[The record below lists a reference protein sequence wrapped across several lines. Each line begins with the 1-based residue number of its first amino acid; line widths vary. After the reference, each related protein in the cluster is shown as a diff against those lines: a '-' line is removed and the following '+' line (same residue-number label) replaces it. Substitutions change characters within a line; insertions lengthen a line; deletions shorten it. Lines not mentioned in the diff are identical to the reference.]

1 MNTWSSGEEAVTAR
15 RVRGEAEQRSEVAV
29 ATIPTRVT
37 VRIVAICLAMIL
49 AEGYDVAIYGA
60 VLPML
65 THGTDWSLS
74 ELQLGAIAS
83 CSLAGMMIG
92 AMVAGT
98 LSDMIGRRRMLL
110 GSVALFSAMMAAAA
124 LAPTPTWFVV
134 ARIVGGLGLG
144 GVVPTAAALTVEY
157 SPPGRR
163 SFNYALIYTGYSL
176 GGILVALLAMTWL
189 PTHGWRLLFGLGAAP
204 LAAVLFVGRH
214 LPESLDFLLAGGRM
228 DEARQVARAL
238 SIRHPA
244 LGTDAIHE
252 PAAQATRVGKA
263 ASREHAAPIRALF
276 DASTVRATLAFWIAM
291 FMGLLLLYGL
301 STWLPQLMRK
311 AGFPLGSSLALL
323 VMLNSTAALGSLAGG
338 AVADR
343 VGSKSVVSV
352 LYLLAAASLCALPF
366 AHGIAQTYVLVGI
379 AGVGTIGNTMLLGAY
394 ITHYYPPRNR
404 ATGIGWALGIGR
416 FGAIVGPLIGGALA
430 QAGAPLPWNFYAFAG
445 AGLVAAMAVL
455 AVPKQRRA
463 IPIDGSPI
471 DERDGIHAVA
481 SLRK

>member
-1 MNTWSSGEEAVTAR
+1 MNTSSSSHAEVTLDRAQSEAGHRLDTAT
-15 RVRGEAEQRSEVAV
+15 VA
-29 ATIPTRVT
+29 IPTRVT
-37 VRIVAICLAMIL
+37 VRVVAICLAMIL

-74 ELQLGAIAS
+74 ALQLGAIAS

-92 AMVAGT
+92 AMGAGT

-110 GSVALFSAMMAAAA
+110 GSAALFSAMMAAAA
-124 LAPTPTWFVV
+124 LAPTPAWFVV

-176 GGILVALLAMTWL
+176 GGILVALLAMNWL
-189 PTHGWRLLFGLGAAP
+189 PTHGWRLLFGVGAAP
-204 LAAVLFVGRH
+204 LILVALTARH
-214 LPESLDFLLAGGRM
+214 LPESLEFLLARNRIA
-228 DEARQVARAL
+228 EARSVAQALGIRHSALEHEAGARAV
-238 SIRHPA
+238 HA
-244 LGTDAIHE
+244 ADA
-252 PAAQATRVGKA
+252 GK
-263 ASREHAAPIRALF
+263 AAPIRALF
-276 DASTVRATLAFWIAM
+276 DASNVRATLAFWIAM

-323 VMLNSTAALGSLAGG
+323 VMLNSTAALGSLLGG

-343 VGSKSVVSV
+343 LGSKCVVSV

-366 AHGIAQTYVLVGI
+366 AHGTLQTYVLVGI

-394 ITHYYPPRNR
+394 ITRYYPPRNR

-416 FGAIVGPLIGGALA
+416 FGAIAGPLIGGALV
-430 QAGAPLPWNFYAFAG
+430 QASAPLPWNFYVFAG
-445 AGLVAAMAVL
+445 AGLAAALAVL
-455 AVPKQRRA
+455 AVPR
-463 IPIDGSPI
+463 
-471 DERDGIHAVA
+471 HVA
-481 SLRK
+481 GNE

>member
-1 MNTWSSGEEAVTAR
+1 MNTSSSSSAEVTLERAQSEADYRFDSA
-15 RVRGEAEQRSEVAV
+15 SVA
-29 ATIPTRVT
+29 IPTRVT
-37 VRIVAICLAMIL
+37 VRVVAICLAMIL

-74 ELQLGAIAS
+74 ALQLGAIAS

-92 AMVAGT
+92 AMGAGT

-110 GSVALFSAMMAAAA
+110 GSAALFSAMMAAAA
-124 LAPTPTWFVV
+124 LAPTPAWFVV

-176 GGILVALLAMTWL
+176 GGILVALLAMNWL
-189 PTHGWRLLFGLGAAP
+189 PTHGWRLLFGVGAAP
-204 LAAVLFVGRH
+204 LILVALTARH
-214 LPESLDFLLAGGRM
+214 LPESLEFLLARNRIA
-228 DEARQVARAL
+228 EARGVAQALGIRHSALENETGARAV
-238 SIRHPA
+238 HA
-244 LGTDAIHE
+244 MNAE
-252 PAAQATRVGKA
+252 K
-263 ASREHAAPIRALF
+263 AAPIRALF

-323 VMLNSTAALGSLAGG
+323 VVLNSTAALGSLLGG

-343 VGSKSVVSV
+343 LGSKCVVSV

-366 AHGIAQTYVLVGI
+366 AHGTLQTYVLVGI

-394 ITHYYPPRNR
+394 ITRYYPPRNR

-416 FGAIVGPLIGGALA
+416 FGAIAGPLIGGALA

-445 AGLVAAMAVL
+445 AGLAAALAVL
-455 AVPKQRRA
+455 AVPRQ
-463 IPIDGSPI
+463 
-471 DERDGIHAVA
+471 VA
-481 SLRK
+481 DSE

>member
-1 MNTWSSGEEAVTAR
+1 MNTSSSSRAEVTLERAQSEAGHR
-15 RVRGEAEQRSEVAV
+15 LEAATVA
-29 ATIPTRVT
+29 IPTRVT
-37 VRIVAICLAMIL
+37 VRVVAICLAMIL

-74 ELQLGAIAS
+74 ALQLGAIAS

-92 AMVAGT
+92 AMGAGT

-110 GSVALFSAMMAAAA
+110 GSAALFSAMMAAAA
-124 LAPTPTWFVV
+124 LAPTPAWFVV

-176 GGILVALLAMTWL
+176 GGILVALLAMNWL
-189 PTHGWRLLFGLGAAP
+189 PTHGWRLLFGVGAAP
-204 LAAVLFVGRH
+204 LILVVLTARH
-214 LPESLDFLLAGGRM
+214 LPESLEFLLARNRIP
-228 DEARQVARAL
+228 EARSVARAL
-238 SIRHPA
+238 GIQHSA
-244 LGTDAIHE
+244 LENEAGARAME
-252 PAAQATRVGKA
+252 VANVNVVQK
-263 ASREHAAPIRALF
+263 AAPIRSLF
-276 DASTVRATLAFWIAM
+276 NASNVRATLAFWIAM

-311 AGFPLGSSLALL
+311 AGFPLGSNLALL
-323 VMLNSTAALGSLAGG
+323 VMLNSTAALGSLLGG

-343 VGSKSVVSV
+343 LGSKAVVSV

-366 AHGIAQTYVLVGI
+366 AHGTLQTYVLVGI

-394 ITHYYPPRNR
+394 ITRHYPPRNR

-416 FGAIVGPLIGGALA
+416 FGAIAGPLIGGALA

-445 AGLVAAMAVL
+445 AGLAAALAVL
-455 AVPKQRRA
+455 AVP
-463 IPIDGSPI
+463 G
-471 DERDGIHAVA
+471 HAA
-481 SLRK
+481 GTE

>member
-1 MNTWSSGEEAVTAR
+1 MSTSSSSSAEVTLDR
-15 RVRGEAEQRSEVAV
+15 TRSEAGHRFDT
-29 ATIPTRVT
+29 ATVSIPTRVT
-37 VRIVAICLAMIL
+37 MRVVAICLTIIL

-74 ELQLGAIAS
+74 ALQLGAIAS

-92 AMVAGT
+92 AMGAGT

-110 GSVALFSAMMAAAA
+110 GSAALFSAMMAAAA
-124 LAPTPTWFVV
+124 LAPTPAWFVV

-176 GGILVALLAMTWL
+176 GGILVALLAMNWL
-189 PTHGWRLLFGLGAAP
+189 PTHGWRLLFGVGAAP
-204 LAAVLFVGRH
+204 LILVVLTARY
-214 LPESLDFLLAGGRM
+214 LPESLEFLLARNRLA
-228 DEARQVARAL
+228 EARSVARGL
-238 SIRHPA
+238 GIRHSA
-244 LGTDAIHE
+244 LE
-252 PAAQATRVGKA
+252 NEVQAQAAHTANVSG
-263 ASREHAAPIRALF
+263 APIRSLF
-276 DASTVRATLAFWIAM
+276 DASSVRATLAFWIAM

-323 VMLNSTAALGSLAGG
+323 VALNSTAALGSLLGG

-343 VGSKSVVSV
+343 LGSKRVVSV
-352 LYLLAAASLCALPF
+352 LYLLAAVSLCALPF
-366 AHGIAQTYVLVGI
+366 AHGALQTYVLVGV

-394 ITHYYPPRNR
+394 ITRYYPPRNR

-416 FGAIVGPLIGGALA
+416 FGAIAGPLIGGALA

-445 AGLVAAMAVL
+445 AGFAAAIAVL
-455 AVPKQRRA
+455 AVPEHA
-463 IPIDGSPI
+463 A
-471 DERDGIHAVA
+471 GIE
-481 SLRK
+481 

>member
-1 MNTWSSGEEAVTAR
+1 MSTPSSSRA
-15 RVRGEAEQRSEVAV
+15 EVALDRAQSETGHRLDA
-29 ATIPTRVT
+29 ATIAIPTRVT
-37 VRIVAICLAMIL
+37 LRVVAICLAMIL

-65 THGTDWSLS
+65 THGTAWSLS
-74 ELQLGAIAS
+74 ALQLGAIAS

-92 AMVAGT
+92 AMGAGT

-110 GSVALFSAMMAAAA
+110 GSAALFSAMMAAAA
-124 LAPTPTWFVV
+124 LAPTPAWFVV

-176 GGILVALLAMTWL
+176 GGILVALLAMNWL
-189 PTHGWRLLFGLGAAP
+189 PTHGWRLLFGVGAAP
-204 LAAVLFVGRH
+204 LILVALTARH
-214 LPESLDFLLAGGRM
+214 LPESLEFLLARNRM
-228 DEARQVARAL
+228 AEARSVARAL
-238 SIRHPA
+238 GIRHSA
-244 LGTDAIHE
+244 LENEAETRAVL
-252 PAAQATRVGKA
+252 ATNAEK
-263 ASREHAAPIRALF
+263 AAPIRTLF
-276 DASTVRATLAFWIAM
+276 DASNVRATLAFWIAM

-323 VMLNSTAALGSLAGG
+323 VMLNSTAALGSLLGG

-343 VGSKSVVSV
+343 LGSKCVVSV

-366 AHGIAQTYVLVGI
+366 AHGTLQTYVLVGI
-379 AGVGTIGNTMLLGAY
+379 AGVGTIGNAMLLGAY
-394 ITHYYPPRNR
+394 ITRYYPPRNR

-416 FGAIVGPLIGGALA
+416 FGAIAGPLIGGALV
-430 QAGAPLPWNFYAFAG
+430 QASAPLRWNFYAFAG
-445 AGLVAAMAVL
+445 AGVAAALAVL
-455 AVPKQRRA
+455 AVPKHV
-463 IPIDGSPI
+463 SNM
-471 DERDGIHAVA
+471 E
-481 SLRK
+481 

>member
-1 MNTWSSGEEAVTAR
+1 MNTSSSSSAEVTLDRAQSEAGHRLDTAT
-15 RVRGEAEQRSEVAV
+15 VA
-29 ATIPTRVT
+29 IPTRVT
-37 VRIVAICLAMIL
+37 VRVVAICLAMIL

-74 ELQLGAIAS
+74 ALQLGAIAS

-92 AMVAGT
+92 AMGAGT

-110 GSVALFSAMMAAAA
+110 GSAALFSAMMAAAA
-124 LAPTPTWFVV
+124 LAPTPAWFVV

-176 GGILVALLAMTWL
+176 GGILVALLAMNWL
-189 PTHGWRLLFGLGAAP
+189 PTHGWRLLFGVGAAP
-204 LAAVLFVGRH
+204 LILVALTARH
-214 LPESLDFLLAGGRM
+214 LPESLEFLLARNRIA
-228 DEARQVARAL
+228 EARSVAQALGIRHSALEHEAGARAV
-238 SIRHPA
+238 H
-244 LGTDAIHE
+244 
-252 PAAQATRVGKA
+252 AAVAEK
-263 ASREHAAPIRALF
+263 AAPIRALF
-276 DASTVRATLAFWIAM
+276 DTSNVRATLAFWIAM

-323 VMLNSTAALGSLAGG
+323 VVLNSTAALGSLLGG
-338 AVADR
+338 AVADSL
-343 VGSKSVVSV
+343 GSKRVVSV

-366 AHGIAQTYVLVGI
+366 AHGTLQTYVLVGI

-394 ITHYYPPRNR
+394 ITRYYPPRNR

-416 FGAIVGPLIGGALA
+416 FGAIAGPLIGGALA
-430 QAGAPLPWNFYAFAG
+430 QAGAPLPWNFYAFAV
-445 AGLVAAMAVL
+445 AGLAAVLAVL
-455 AVPKQRRA
+455 AVPRHA
-463 IPIDGSPI
+463 TGS
-471 DERDGIHAVA
+471 E
-481 SLRK
+481 

>member
-1 MNTWSSGEEAVTAR
+1 MNTSSSSRAEVTLDRAQSEAGHRLDTAT
-15 RVRGEAEQRSEVAV
+15 VA
-29 ATIPTRVT
+29 IPTRVT
-37 VRIVAICLAMIL
+37 VRVVAICLAMIL

-74 ELQLGAIAS
+74 ALQLGAIAS

-92 AMVAGT
+92 AMGAGT
-98 LSDMIGRRRMLL
+98 LSDTIGRRRMLL
-110 GSVALFSAMMAAAA
+110 GSAALFSAMMAAAA
-124 LAPTPTWFVV
+124 LAPTPAWFVV

-176 GGILVALLAMTWL
+176 GGILVALLAMNWL
-189 PTHGWRLLFGLGAAP
+189 PTHGWRLLFGVGAAP
-204 LAAVLFVGRH
+204 LVLVVLTARH
-214 LPESLDFLLAGGRM
+214 LPESLEFLLARNRM
-228 DEARQVARAL
+228 AEARSIARAL
-238 SIRHPA
+238 GIRHSA
-244 LGTDAIHE
+244 LENESEARAVH
-252 PAAQATRVGKA
+252 ATNAEK
-263 ASREHAAPIRALF
+263 AAPIRALF
-276 DASTVRATLAFWIAM
+276 DAPNLRATLSFWTAM

-323 VMLNSTAALGSLAGG
+323 VMLNSTAALGSLLGG

-343 VGSKSVVSV
+343 MGSKSVVSV

-366 AHGIAQTYVLVGI
+366 AHGTLQTYVLVGI

-394 ITHYYPPRNR
+394 ITRYYPPRNR

-416 FGAIVGPLIGGALA
+416 FGAIAGPLIGGALA

-445 AGLVAAMAVL
+445 AGLAAALAVL
-455 AVPKQRRA
+455 AVPR
-463 IPIDGSPI
+463 
-471 DERDGIHAVA
+471 HAA
-481 SLRK
+481 GTE

>member
-1 MNTWSSGEEAVTAR
+1 MNTWSSKDAELTAD
-15 RVRGEAEQRSEVAV
+15 RVKSAIGDGTEIGNVE
-29 ATIPTRVT
+29 IPGRVT
-37 VRIVAICLAMIL
+37 MRIVAICLAMIL

-74 ELQLGAIAS
+74 QFQLGAIAS

-92 AMVAGT
+92 AMGAGT
-98 LSDMIGRRRMLL
+98 LSDMVGRRRMLL
-110 GSVALFSAMMAAAA
+110 GSVALFSVMMAAAA

-134 ARIVGGLGLG
+134 ARVVGGLGLG

-163 SFNYALIYTGYSL
+163 SFNYALIYTGYSV
-176 GGILVALLAMTWL
+176 GGILVALLAMSWL
-189 PTHGWRLLFGLGAAP
+189 PLYGWRLLFGVGAAP
-204 LAAVLFVGRH
+204 LIVVALAARYV
-214 LPESLDFLLAGGRM
+214 PESLDFLLARNRM
-228 DEARQVARAL
+228 AEARSVAQAL
-238 SIRHPA
+238 GIRHPA
-244 LGTDAIHE
+244 LDAQVGYGSGQCAADASSADSQRSAE
-252 PAAQATRVGKA
+252 PVR
-263 ASREHAAPIRALF
+263 SLF
-276 DASTVRATLAFWIAM
+276 DASTLRATLAFWIAM

-311 AGFPLGSSLALL
+311 AGFALGSSLGLL
-323 VMLNSTAALGSLAGG
+323 VTLNATAAMGSLLGG

-343 VGSKSVVSV
+343 LGSKPVVSV

-366 AHGIAQTYVLVGI
+366 AHGTAQTYVLVGL

-394 ITHYYPPRNR
+394 ITRFYPSHNR

-430 QAGAPLPWNFYAFAG
+430 QADAPLPWNFYAFAG
-445 AGLVAAMAVL
+445 AGLAAAIAVL
-455 AVPKQRRA
+455 AVPRTG
-463 IPIDGSPI
+463 PDV
-471 DERDGIHAVA
+471 E
-481 SLRK
+481 

>member
-1 MNTWSSGEEAVTAR
+1 MSTPSTSRAEVTPDHA
-15 RVRGEAEQRSEVAV
+15 QSEVGHRFDT
-29 ATIPTRVT
+29 ATVSIPTRVT
-37 VRIVAICLAMIL
+37 MRVVAICLAMIL

-74 ELQLGAIAS
+74 ALQLGAIAS

-92 AMVAGT
+92 AMGAGT

-110 GSVALFSAMMAAAA
+110 GSAALFSTMMAAAA
-124 LAPTPTWFVV
+124 LAPTPAWFVV

-163 SFNYALIYTGYSL
+163 SFNYALIYTGYSM
-176 GGILVALLAMTWL
+176 GGILVALLAMNWL
-189 PTHGWRLLFGLGAAP
+189 PTHGWRLLFGVGAAP
-204 LAAVLFVGRH
+204 LILVLLTARH
-214 LPESLDFLLAGGRM
+214 LPESLDFLLARSRM
-228 DEARQVARAL
+228 GEARSVARAL
-238 SIRHPA
+238 GIRHSA
-244 LGTDAIHE
+244 LESDLQARGTHADVSGT
-252 PAAQATRVGKA
+252 QK
-263 ASREHAAPIRALF
+263 AAPIRALF
-276 DASTVRATLAFWIAM
+276 NASNVRATLAFWIAM

-323 VMLNSTAALGSLAGG
+323 VTLNSTAALGSLLGG

-343 VGSKSVVSV
+343 LGSKSVVSV

-366 AHGIAQTYVLVGI
+366 AHGSVQTYVLVGI

-394 ITHYYPPRNR
+394 ITRYYPPRIR

-416 FGAIVGPLIGGALA
+416 FGAIAGPLIGGALA
-430 QAGAPLPWNFYAFAG
+430 QADAPLPWNFYAFAG
-445 AGLVAAMAVL
+445 TGLAAAAAVL
-455 AVPKQRRA
+455 AVPRQ
-463 IPIDGSPI
+463 SS
-471 DERDGIHAVA
+471 GIE
-481 SLRK
+481 

>member
-1 MNTWSSGEEAVTAR
+1 MSTSSSNSADVTLDRAQSEAGHRFDTA
-15 RVRGEAEQRSEVAV
+15 AV
-29 ATIPTRVT
+29 SIPTRVT
-37 VRIVAICLAMIL
+37 VRVVAICLAMIL

-74 ELQLGAIAS
+74 ALQLGAIAS

-92 AMVAGT
+92 AMGAGT

-110 GSVALFSAMMAAAA
+110 GSAALFSAMMAAAA
-124 LAPTPTWFVV
+124 LAPTPAWFVV

-176 GGILVALLAMTWL
+176 GGILVALLAMNWL
-189 PTHGWRLLFGLGAAP
+189 PTNGWRLLFGVGAVP
-204 LAAVLFVGRH
+204 LILVVLTARY
-214 LPESLDFLLAGGRM
+214 LPESLEFLLAKNRLT
-228 DEARQVARAL
+228 EARSVARAL
-238 SIRHPA
+238 GIRHSA
-244 LGTDAIHE
+244 LENEVKVRAVDTADVSG
-252 PAAQATRVGKA
+252 
-263 ASREHAAPIRALF
+263 APIRSLF
-276 DASTVRATLAFWIAM
+276 DGSNVRATLAFWIAM

-323 VMLNSTAALGSLAGG
+323 VTLNSTAALGSLLGG

-343 VGSKSVVSV
+343 LGSKRVVSV

-366 AHGIAQTYVLVGI
+366 AHGTFQTYVLVGI

-394 ITHYYPPRNR
+394 ITRYYPPRNR

-416 FGAIVGPLIGGALA
+416 FGAIAGPLTGGALA
-430 QAGAPLPWNFYAFAG
+430 QAGAPLSWNFYAFAG
-445 AGLVAAMAVL
+445 AGLAAAVAVL
-455 AVPKQRRA
+455 AVPKHA
-463 IPIDGSPI
+463 A
-471 DERDGIHAVA
+471 GIE
-481 SLRK
+481 

>member
-1 MNTWSSGEEAVTAR
+1 MSTSSSSSAEVTLDRTQSEAGHRFDTAT
-15 RVRGEAEQRSEVAV
+15 VS
-29 ATIPTRVT
+29 IPTRVT
-37 VRIVAICLAMIL
+37 MRVVAICLAMIL

-74 ELQLGAIAS
+74 ALQLGAIAS

-92 AMVAGT
+92 AMGAGT

-110 GSVALFSAMMAAAA
+110 GSAALFSAMMAAAA
-124 LAPTPTWFVV
+124 LAPTPAWFVV

-176 GGILVALLAMTWL
+176 GGILVALLAMNWL
-189 PTHGWRLLFGLGAAP
+189 PTHGWRLLFGVGAAP
-204 LAAVLFVGRH
+204 LILVVLTARY
-214 LPESLDFLLAGGRM
+214 LPESLEFLLARNRLA
-228 DEARQVARAL
+228 EARSVARAL
-238 SIRHPA
+238 GIRHSA
-244 LGTDAIHE
+244 LE
-252 PAAQATRVGKA
+252 NEVQAQAAHTAIVSG
-263 ASREHAAPIRALF
+263 APIRSLF
-276 DASTVRATLAFWIAM
+276 DASSVRATLAFWIAM

-323 VMLNSTAALGSLAGG
+323 VTLNSTAALGSLLGG

-343 VGSKSVVSV
+343 LGSKRVVSV

-366 AHGIAQTYVLVGI
+366 AHGALQTYVLVGV

-394 ITHYYPPRNR
+394 ITRYYPPRNR

-416 FGAIVGPLIGGALA
+416 FGAIAGPLIGGALA

-445 AGLVAAMAVL
+445 GGFAAAIAVL
-455 AVPKQRRA
+455 AVPKHA
-463 IPIDGSPI
+463 A
-471 DERDGIHAVA
+471 GIE
-481 SLRK
+481 

>member
-1 MNTWSSGEEAVTAR
+1 MDIGNVE
-15 RVRGEAEQRSEVAV
+15 
-29 ATIPTRVT
+29 IPTRVT

-74 ELQLGAIAS
+74 ALQLGAIAS

-92 AMVAGT
+92 AMGAGT
-98 LSDMIGRRRMLL
+98 LSDMIGRRWMLL
-110 GSVALFSAMMAAAA
+110 GSAALFSAMMAAAA
-124 LAPTPTWFVV
+124 LAPTPGWFVV

-157 SPPGRR
+157 SPPRRR

-176 GGILVALLAMTWL
+176 GGIVVALLAMHWL
-189 PTHGWRLLFGLGAAP
+189 PTHGWRWLFGVGAAP
-204 LAAVLFVGRH
+204 LILVALCARY
-214 LPESLDFLLAGGRM
+214 LPESLDFLLARGRI
-228 DEARQVARAL
+228 DEARSVARGL
-238 SIRHPA
+238 GIRHPA
-244 LGTDAIHE
+244 LDGAAH
-252 PAAQATRVGKA
+252 AGNGAQAGKVVNA
-263 ASREHAAPIRALF
+263 GSAGRASKAAPIRALF
-276 DASTVRATLAFWIAM
+276 DASHLRATLAFWIAM

-323 VMLNSTAALGSLAGG
+323 VTLNSTAAVGSLLGG
-338 AVADR
+338 ALADR
-343 VGSKSVVSV
+343 IGSKSVVSV

-366 AHGIAQTYVLVGI
+366 AHGLAQTYVLVGI

-394 ITHYYPPRNR
+394 ITRYYPPRNR

-445 AGLVAAMAVL
+445 AGLAAALAVL
-455 AVPKQRRA
+455 AVPGRV
-463 IPIDGSPI
+463 GSG
-471 DERDGIHAVA
+471 E
-481 SLRK
+481 